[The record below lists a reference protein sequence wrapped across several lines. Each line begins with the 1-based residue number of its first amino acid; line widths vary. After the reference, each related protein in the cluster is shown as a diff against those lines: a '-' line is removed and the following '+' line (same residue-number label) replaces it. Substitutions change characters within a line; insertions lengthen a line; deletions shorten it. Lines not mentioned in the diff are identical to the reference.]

1 MALGCM
7 SNHNEP
13 NTSLG
18 LNQDRLKD
26 LSYPYFF
33 DDETDPTSTTSS
45 PALFLRSVYTPL
57 DYALSEIEERR
68 KDFKLRRAVEKY
80 LNGDIP
86 RHFNSKKPVLYLSRH
101 VATPNYETLRF
112 IEITKGYNHPK
123 LIGQDTAD
131 IFTSNN
137 LLKRA
142 LGKMPIMKGTA
153 RNGDEI
159 IENFTVVNFN
169 KAQGKKL
176 RYVKTATGAPLT
188 SFHNAL
194 LTSIYPSGYKLVN
207 ESAWIDRNHRK
218 NLLLHYKKFLSL
230 MITQGVMFEYYEDSE
245 HDFVNEILRPAFA
258 DVTKRFGCKP
268 LISDLVPHEKQLE
281 RDWNS
286 YPSVVYQFV
295 KRHLDGEM

>member
-1 MALGCM
+1 M

-13 NTSLG
+13 NISLSV
-18 LNQDRLKD
+18 NQDRLKD
-26 LSYPYFF
+26 ITYPSFLN
-33 DDETDPTSTTSS
+33 EQSELVSS
-45 PALFLRSVYTPL
+45 PCSSEPFLQSVYTPIES
-57 DYALSEIEERR
+57 ALNEIEERR
-68 KDFKLRRAVEKY
+68 KDSKLRLAVEKY
-80 LNGDIP
+80 LDGDLP
-86 RHFNSKKPVLYLSRH
+86 SYFNQKKAVLYLSRH
-101 VATPNYETLRF
+101 IATPNYETLRF
-112 IEITKGYNHPK
+112 IEVTKEYDLPK
-123 LIGQDTAD
+123 VIGQDTTD

-137 LLKRA
+137 VLKRA
-142 LGKMPIMKGTA
+142 LGKMQIMKGTA

-176 RYVKTATGAPLT
+176 RYVKTATGTPLT
-188 SFHNAL
+188 RFHNSL
-194 LTSIYPSGYKLVN
+194 LLNIYPFGYKLVN
-207 ESAWIDRNHRK
+207 ESSWIDRNHRK

-245 HDFVNEILRPAFA
+245 HDFVNEILNPAFS

-268 LISDLVPHEKQLE
+268 LISDLVPQEKQLE

-295 KRHLDGEM
+295 KRHLDGEV